1 MISPELSR
9 AMGKAMKDIR
19 KKENFK
25 QLESEILKAKSLND
39 LSEECKQIVEKY
51 IN

>member
-19 KKENFK
+19 KKGNCK
-25 QLESEILKAKSLND
+25 QLEEEILRAKSISD
-39 LSEECKQIVEKY
+39 LSEECKKIVEKY